1 MLIKW
6 AQDYAREPAPFVAD
20 IPGSATRTK
29 RAPKSAP
36 TVLSDGARRQV
47 MRSIEDGAFTLA
59 ARQLLSKGVH
69 DVITAPV
76 EATLRGLHPLETGV
90 TPIPHPEGGWKPPS
104 LYDEPAGS
112 AARMAAIMDAIS
124 GFKAG
129 SAPGISGLR
138 PHHLQQLTPAGNPHT
153 TELLMQLDIFVQV
166 CLEGK
171 LAMTMAHV
179 LGAASLV
186 AMKKVK
192 LSDVTDEMDEV
203 QALQAL

>member
-1 MLIKW
+1 
-6 AQDYAREPAPFVAD
+6 
-20 IPGSATRTK
+20 
-29 RAPKSAP
+29 
-36 TVLSDGARRQV
+36 
-47 MRSIEDGAFTLA
+47 
-59 ARQLLSKGVH
+59 
-69 DVITAPV
+69 
-76 EATLRGLHPLETGV
+76 
-90 TPIPHPEGGWKPPS
+90 
-104 LYDEPAGS
+104 
-112 AARMAAIMDAIS
+112 MDAIS

-138 PHHLQQLTPAGNPHT
+138 PHHLQQLTLAGNPHT

-171 LAMTMAHV
+171 LTMTMAHV

-203 QALQAL
+203 QALQALQDWCRGTDLALVDLEEPEEQSAGAVRPIAIGDTWRRLVSK